1 MKFLTVILILYS
13 IVFSFLAIRNHEL
26 YQTFGWDLG
35 FFDQLLWQASR
46 GNLNF
51 VSTIGNI
58 NILGDHFQPI
68 IYLLAPLYWIWDNVA
83 VILTVQVLLVTAA
96 AVPLFLLAKQKTRS
110 EPVGLAVSAA
120 YLLFSGTQFTITN
133 EFHQSA
139 FIPLLMS
146 WGLYWLETGR
156 ERRGILTLL
165 SLLLVKE
172 ELALLLTGLGLMY
185 LCLKRVKLGIFLAG
199 VGVVSFFIL
208 INWLIPTLS
217 SQNRYIHFGYGSLGE
232 TPQDVIGSAG
242 NNPAEALE
250 RLVYPQIKIEQA
262 VWSLVSYGGLPILS
276 PVSLI
281 PVVQQYAVRFLDDRN
296 THRWINNNHYSAP
309 LGPLLA
315 FGTIMAISKGVRVF
329 RSSSR
334 FSRNLTFL
342 SIFLLLMSI
351 STAVVLRTPIF
362 SIFKSQL
369 YFTPEWVKD
378 ADRLAA
384 AVPAV
389 ASVAANNSLAPHLA
403 HRDKIYLLPE
413 IRDAEYIA
421 VDLADGP
428 NKHAPWPETKMREYI
443 GELVDS
449 GGWEVKQGFGEAML
463 LRRISK

>member
-1 MKFLTVILILYS
+1 MKYLLLIMAIYAG
-13 IVFSFLAIRNHEL
+13 IFSVLAVRNHQL

-51 VSTIGNI
+51 VSTIGDI

-68 IYLLAPLYWIWDNVA
+68 IYLLAPLYWFWDDVRI
-83 VILTVQVLLVTAA
+83 ILIAQVLLVTAGA
-96 AVPLFLLAKQKTRS
+96 LPLYLLAEKKIKSSQAA
-110 EPVGLAVSAA
+110 LAVAAA

-139 FIPLLMS
+139 FIPLLLS

-185 LCLKRVKLGIFLAG
+185 LCFKRVKLGILLAG
-199 VGVVSFFIL
+199 AGVVSFFIL

-232 TPQDVIGSAG
+232 TPRDMIGSVG
-242 NNPAEALE
+242 NNPAEALK
-250 RLVYPQIKIEQA
+250 RLVYPQVKIEQA
-262 VWSLVSYGGLPILS
+262 VWSLASYGGLPILS

-296 THRWINNNHYSAP
+296 IHRWINNNHYSAP

-315 FGTIMAISKGVRVF
+315 YGASLTLGRFASF
-329 RSSSR
+329 RSGR
-334 FSRNLTFL
+334 MR
-342 SIFLLLMSI
+342 IFGMAVYLIAASVA
-351 STAVVLRTPIF
+351 TAGVLRTPIF
-362 SIFKSQL
+362 SIFKPQL
-369 YFTPEWVKD
+369 YFTPEWAAD
-378 ADRLAA
+378 ADKLAA
-384 AVPAV
+384 AVPKNA
-389 ASVAANNSLAPHLA
+389 AVAANNSLAPHLT
-403 HRDKIYLLPE
+403 HRDKLYLLPE
-413 IRDAEYIA
+413 IRDAEYIS

-428 NKHAPWPETKMREYI
+428 NKHAPWPAEKMREYI
-443 GELVDS
+443 EGLIIS
-449 GGWEVKQGFGEAML
+449 GDWEMKEKYNEAIL
-463 LRRISK
+463 LKRI

>member
-1 MKFLTVILILYS
+1 MKFLTVILVFYS
-13 IVFSFLAIRNHEL
+13 IAFSFLAIRNHEL

-68 IYLLAPLYWIWDNVA
+68 IYLLVLLYWLFDNVR
-83 VILTVQVLLVTAA
+83 VILIAQVLLVTAA
-96 AVPLFLLAKQKTRS
+96 VVPLFLLAKQKTKS
-110 EPVGLAVSAA
+110 ESVGLAVSAA

-156 ERRGILTLL
+156 ERRGILTLS

-172 ELALLLTGLGLMY
+172 ESALLLTGLGLMY
-185 LCLKRVKLGIFLAG
+185 LCFKRVKLGIFLVGA
-199 VGVVSFFIL
+199 GVVSFFIL

-232 TPQDVIGSAG
+232 TPQDVIGSVG
-242 NNPAEALE
+242 NNPAEVLK
-250 RLVYPQIKIEQA
+250 RLVYPQVKIEQV
-262 VWSLVSYGGLPILS
+262 VWSLASYGGLPILS

-281 PVVQQYAVRFLDDRN
+281 PVIEQYAIRFLDDRN
-296 THRWINNNHYSAP
+296 IHRWINNNHYSAP

-315 FGTIMAISKGVRVF
+315 FGTIMVF
-329 RSSSR
+329 GR
-334 FSRNLTFL
+334 FRTFL
-342 SIFLLLMSI
+342 GRFGTFYLIAASIAAAIALK
-351 STAVVLRTPIF
+351 TPIF
-362 SIFKSQL
+362 SIFKPQL

-378 ADRLAA
+378 ADKLVE
-384 AVPAV
+384 AVPAGV
-389 ASVAANNSLAPHLA
+389 GLAVNNSLAPHLA

-443 GELVDS
+443 GELVDN
-449 GGWEVKQGFGEAML
+449 GGWEVKQRFGEAIL
-463 LRRISK
+463 LGRISK